1 MELRYF
7 RLVSF
12 WICFFLKTFC
22 QQDHNLTTENFL
34 ADDHLKIKDF
44 SKWEYIFLAK
54 LEDKKNLQMIFLL
67 SNF

>member
-1 MELRYF
+1 MEFPLGF
-7 RLVSF
+7 ILDM
-12 WICFFLKTFC
+12 FFLKTFC

-54 LEDKKNLQMIFLL
+54 LEDKKNLQMIFFAVQFLGP
-67 SNF
+67 